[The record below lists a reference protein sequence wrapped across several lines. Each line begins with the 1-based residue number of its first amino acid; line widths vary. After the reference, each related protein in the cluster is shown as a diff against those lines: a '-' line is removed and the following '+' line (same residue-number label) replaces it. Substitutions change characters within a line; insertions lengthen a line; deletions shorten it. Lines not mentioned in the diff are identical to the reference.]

1 MRITSLKVENFRAI
15 HSVKM
20 QDIGDMVMIAGPNG
34 CGKSCILDSIR
45 LLKSVYG
52 GYSPNEWQQWFG
64 EFQINFQ
71 RNPEQMRSILRD
83 KTRSSVVEVAF
94 SLHEDEKAYLRSRA
108 PRLIEDT
115 AWKSV
120 VPGMNDPFL
129 RARGVLAAELRAH
142 KPAVEKKTAQLLPEF
157 LKKLDDETHVGR
169 LEITKEGEARTSNNL
184 VLEILFSSYK
194 PGKIGLLDYH
204 GSHRNYGREQLGGI
218 NLNLESE
225 EDKQRQ
231 HILYNYA
238 NKYTNIKSEM
248 AADFVREALK
258 EKSGVQFG
266 DRTTSLSDTLQE
278 LFKTFFP
285 GKKFLGPIPTT
296 EGTLEFPVELDGGG
310 KHDINEL
317 SSGEKEVLFG
327 YLRLRNSA
335 PQYSVILLDE
345 PELHLNPALVR
356 GLPQFYRQHLG
367 AELGNQ
373 IWLVTHSDAFLR
385 EAVDAPGIDVFHMQ
399 YYQGGQVESQLR
411 AVKADDEAEAV
422 IFELV
427 GDLAAYRPGAKV
439 VFFEGQESEFDLK
452 MVSRLFP
459 EVEKTVNFVSGGNR
473 ERVERL
479 HRVLDKA
486 VSAGKVPVKIYSVV
500 DKDSGDGPGDTAYR
514 RHFAWDVY
522 HIENY
527 LLAPKYI
534 LEAMRQ
540 IGVYDDRITDE
551 NSVTNEL
558 KIIAKGRISELVAH
572 SIREKINEVMTRE
585 ITLNANHENNDLGA
599 ELHRVASRSAN
610 SITAKL
616 QSDISVDN
624 LREQVSGYR
633 EILENSLDSD
643 NWKKHFRGRDVL
655 KRFAGEYCSGIR
667 YEMFRDLIIST
678 MVSDSFQPEGMKL
691 VIEKIV
697 SE

>member
-1 MRITSLKVENFRAI
+1 MRITRIRVENFRAI
-15 HSVKM
+15 HSVRM
-20 QDIGDMVMIAGPNG
+20 EDIGDMVMIAGPNG

-71 RNPEQMRSILRD
+71 RNPEQMKSILRD
-83 KTRSSVVEVAF
+83 KSRSSIIEVAF
-94 SLHEDEKAYLRSRA
+94 GLHENEKQYLKARA
-108 PRLIEDT
+108 LRLVED
-115 AWKSV
+115 AVWKSV
-120 VPGMNDPFL
+120 VPGINDPWI

-142 KPAVEKKTAQLLPEF
+142 KPVVTQKTAQVLPEF
-157 LKKLDDETHVGR
+157 LEQIDKELHVGQ
-169 LEITKEGEARTSNNL
+169 LEITPEGEAKTVNNL
-184 VLEILFSSYK
+184 LLEILFSSYE
-194 PGKIGLLDYH
+194 PGKLGLLDYH

-218 NLNLESE
+218 NLSLESE

-258 EKSGVQFG
+258 EKSGIEFTK
-266 DRTTSLSDTLQE
+266 RSTSLSATLQE

-285 GKKFLGPIPTT
+285 GKTFLGPIPTS
-296 EGTLEFPVELDGGG
+296 EGTLEFPVELNGGG

-367 AELGNQ
+367 ADLGNQ

-385 EAVDAPGIDVFHMQ
+385 EAVGAPGIDVFHMQ
-399 YYQGGQVESQLR
+399 YYQGGQVENQLR
-411 AVKADDEAEAV
+411 IVKADDEAEAV
-422 IFELV
+422 IIELV

-459 EVEKTVNFVSGGNR
+459 EVEKSVNFVSGGNK
-473 ERVERL
+473 ERVDRL
-479 HRVLDKA
+479 HRILDKA
-486 VSAGKVPVKIYSVV
+486 VSAGRVPVKIYSVV
-500 DKDSGDGPGDTAYR
+500 DKDSGDGPGDTVYR

-540 IGVYDDRITDE
+540 IGVYDDRLIDE
-551 NSVTNEL
+551 TSVTEKL
-558 KIIAKGRISELVAH
+558 KVIARGRINELVAH
-572 SIREKINEVMTRE
+572 SLREKINEVMVNE
-585 ITLNANHENNDLGA
+585 IVLNANHEADDLGA
-599 ELHRVASRSAN
+599 ELHRVAIRSAE
-610 SITAKL
+610 SMRTKL
-616 QSDISVDN
+616 QSDIGIES
-624 LREQVSGYR
+624 LREKAANYR
-633 EILENSLDSD
+633 TVLEESLDSEG
-643 NWKKHFRGRDVL
+643 WKKHFRGRDIL
-655 KRFAGEYCSGIR
+655 KRFAGEFCNGIR

-678 MVSDSFQPEGMKL
+678 MVNDSYQPEGMKR

-697 SE
+697 TE

>member
-1 MRITSLKVENFRAI
+1 MRINKIRVENFRAI
-15 HSVKM
+15 HSVRM
-20 QDIGDMVMIAGPNG
+20 DDIGDMVMIAGPNG

-52 GYSPNEWQQWFG
+52 GYLPNEWQQWFG

-71 RNPEQMRSILRD
+71 RNPEQMKTILRD
-83 KTRSSVVEVAF
+83 KSRSSFVEVAF
-94 SLHEDEKAYLRSRA
+94 ILHKDEKEYLRSRA
-108 PRLIEDT
+108 SRLVEDVV
-115 AWKSV
+115 WKTV
-120 VPGMNDPFL
+120 VPGMNDPWL

-142 KPAVEKKTAQLLPEF
+142 KPTVDQKTQQLLPSF
-157 LKKLDDETHVGR
+157 LQQIENETHVGQ
-169 LEITKEGEARTSNNL
+169 LEITPTGEAKTQNNL
-184 VLEILFSSYK
+184 LLEILFSSYE

-225 EDKQRQ
+225 EEKQRQ
-231 HILYNYA
+231 HLLYNYA
-238 NKYTNIKSEM
+238 QKYTNIKSEM

-258 EKSGVQFG
+258 EKSGIEFTE
-266 DRTTSLSDTLQE
+266 RFISLSNTLQE

-285 GKKFLGPIPTT
+285 GKTFLGPIPTS
-296 EGTLEFPVELDGGG
+296 EGALEFPVELNGGG

-335 PQYSVILLDE
+335 PRYSVILLDE

-367 AELGNQ
+367 ADLDNQ

-385 EAVDAPGIDVFHMQ
+385 EAVGTPGIDVFHMQ
-399 YYQGGQVESQLR
+399 YYQGGQIDSQLR

-422 IFELV
+422 IIELV

-439 VFFEGQESEFDLK
+439 VFFEGHESEFDLK

-459 EVEKTVNFVSGGNR
+459 EVEKVVNFVSGGNR

-479 HRVLDKA
+479 HRVLDQA
-486 VSAGKVPVKIYSVV
+486 VNAGRVPVKIYSVV
-500 DKDSGDGPGDTAYR
+500 DKDTGDGPGETAYR
-514 RHFAWDVY
+514 RHFSWDVY

-527 LLAPKYI
+527 LLEPKYI

-540 IGVYDDRITDE
+540 IGVYKDSLSDE
-551 NSVTNEL
+551 EAISKKLNE
-558 KIIAKGRISELVAH
+558 IARECISELVAH
-572 SIREKINEVMTRE
+572 FLREMINEVMVRQ
-585 ITLNANHENNDLGA
+585 IALNANHQAEDLGA
-599 ELHRVASRSAN
+599 EMHRVAIRSADQ
-610 SITAKL
+610 IRTKL
-616 QSDISVDN
+616 QTDIGVDI
-624 LREQVSGYR
+624 LRKEASGYR
-633 EILENSLDSD
+633 ATLEKSLDSD
-643 NWKKHFRGRDVL
+643 DWKKHFRGRDVL
-655 KRFAGEYCSGIR
+655 KRFAGEFCNGIR

-678 MVSDSFQPEGMKL
+678 MVNDSFQPEGMKK
-691 VIEKIV
+691 VIQRIV
-697 SE
+697 EE